1 MAMSYIKAYY
11 DWERS
16 TSTLTDEELGRLVR
30 CLFFYAKT
38 GELPETQGVERH
50 LLPVFCG
57 QIDRD
62 REGYAQICE
71 KRRQAGRKGGLSGR
85 RKQQEC
91 SEESEEE
98 HMEANA
104 GTWEQEEANAGTWEQ
119 EEANADT
126 WEQEEANA
134 DTWEQEEANAGTC
147 HQKPQQNTQALQD
160 DFLQNRIE
168 MPIKV
173 QEIDRKS
180 TKNYD
185 MLWALPW
192 EGEQANAC
200 NCNQDKEKDQ
210 EQDKDKEEE
219 KDQEKRIIYQATH
232 AQPSRPEAHETKT
245 SKAPLRF
252 GFSFGLDIEHTLH
265 NPETFSNLLEQ
276 CKTYFGSKPSKGWRE
291 KLYRQWQ
298 TKGSGACMEALN
310 RTRQYKGKH
319 WGYLYTVLEQMEQER
334 SA

>member
-30 CLFFYAKT
+30 CLFCYAKT

-104 GTWEQEEANAGTWEQ
+104 GTWEQEEANA
-119 EEANADT
+119 DT
-126 WEQEEANA
+126 Y
-134 DTWEQEEANAGTC
+134 
-147 HQKPQQNTQALQD
+147 HQKPQQDTQALQD

-173 QEIDRKS
+173 QETPHQS

-200 NCNQDKEKDQ
+200 NCNQDKEKDK

-219 KDQEKRIIYQATH
+219 KDQEKRIIHQATH

-265 NPETFSNLLEQ
+265 NPETFSHLLEQ

-298 TKGSGACMEALN
+298 TKGSGACLEALN
-310 RTRQYKGKH
+310 RTKQYKGKH
-319 WGYLYTVLEQMEQER
+319 WGYLYTILEQMEQER

>member
-30 CLFFYAKT
+30 CLFCYAKT

-104 GTWEQEEANAGTWEQ
+104 GTWEQEEANA
-119 EEANADT
+119 DT
-126 WEQEEANA
+126 WEQMGANA
-134 DTWEQEEANAGTC
+134 DIS
-147 HQKPQQNTQALQD
+147 HQKTQENTQALQD

-173 QEIDRKS
+173 QETPHQS

-200 NCNQDKEKDQ
+200 NCNQDKDKDK

-219 KDQEKRIIYQATH
+219 KDQEKRIIHQATH
-232 AQPSRPEAHETKT
+232 AQLNHLEAHATKT

-252 GFSFGLDIEHTLH
+252 GFSLGLDIEHTLH
-265 NPETFSNLLEQ
+265 NPETFSHLLEQ

-298 TKGSGACMEALN
+298 IKGSGACLEALN
-310 RTRQYKGKH
+310 RTKQYKGKH
-319 WGYLYTVLEQMEQER
+319 WGYLYTILEQMEQER

>member
-30 CLFFYAKT
+30 CLFCYAKT

-104 GTWEQEEANAGTWEQ
+104 GTWEQEEANA
-119 EEANADT
+119 DT
-126 WEQEEANA
+126 WEQMGANA
-134 DTWEQEEANAGTC
+134 DIS
-147 HQKPQQNTQALQD
+147 HQKTQENTQALQD

-173 QEIDRKS
+173 QETPHQS

-200 NCNQDKEKDQ
+200 NCNQDKDKDK

-219 KDQEKRIIYQATH
+219 KDQEKRIIHQATH
-232 AQPSRPEAHETKT
+232 AQLNHLEAHATKT

-265 NPETFSNLLEQ
+265 NPETFSHLLEQ

-291 KLYRQWQ
+291 KLYQQWQ
-298 TKGSGACMEALN
+298 TKGSGACLEALN
-310 RTRQYKGKH
+310 RTKQYKGKH

>member
-1 MAMSYIKAYY
+1 M
-11 DWERS
+11 
-16 TSTLTDEELGRLVR
+16 
-30 CLFFYAKT
+30 
-38 GELPETQGVERH
+38 
-50 LLPVFCG
+50 
-57 QIDRD
+57 
-62 REGYAQICE
+62 
-71 KRRQAGRKGGLSGR
+71 
-85 RKQQEC
+85 
-91 SEESEEE
+91 
-98 HMEANA
+98 
-104 GTWEQEEANAGTWEQ
+104 EANAGTWEQ

-126 WEQEEANA
+126 WEQK
-134 DTWEQEEANAGTC
+134 EANAGTC

-160 DFLQNRIE
+160 AFLQNRIE

-173 QEIDRKS
+173 QETPHQS

-210 EQDKDKEEE
+210 EQDKNKEEE

-245 SKAPLRF
+245 PKAPLRF

-291 KLYRQWQ
+291 KLYQQWQ
-298 TKGSGACMEALN
+298 TKGSGACLEALN
-310 RTRQYKGKH
+310 RTKQYKGKH

>member
-85 RKQQEC
+85 RKQQEL

-104 GTWEQEEANAGTWEQ
+104 G
-119 EEANADT
+119 
-126 WEQEEANA
+126 
-134 DTWEQEEANAGTC
+134 TWEQEEANAGTC

-160 DFLQNRIE
+160 DFLQNGIE

-173 QEIDRKS
+173 QETPHQS

-245 SKAPLRF
+245 PKAPLRF

-298 TKGSGACMEALN
+298 TKGSGACLEALN

>member
-30 CLFFYAKT
+30 CLFCYAKT

-104 GTWEQEEANAGTWEQ
+104 GTWEANANTREQ
-119 EEANADT
+119 MGANADIS
-126 WEQEEANA
+126 
-134 DTWEQEEANAGTC
+134 
-147 HQKPQQNTQALQD
+147 HQKPQENTQALQD
-160 DFLQNRIE
+160 DFLQNKIE
-168 MPIKV
+168 IPIKV
-173 QEIDRKS
+173 QETPHQS

-200 NCNQDKEKDQ
+200 NCNQDKEKDKEKDK

-219 KDQEKRIIYQATH
+219 KDQEKRIIHQANH
-232 AQPSRPEAHETKT
+232 AQLNRPEAHATKT

-265 NPETFSNLLEQ
+265 NPETFSHLLEQ

-298 TKGSGACMEALN
+298 TKGSGACLEALN
-310 RTRQYKGKH
+310 RTKQYKGKH
-319 WGYLYTVLEQMEQER
+319 WGYLYTILEQMEQER

>member
-30 CLFFYAKT
+30 CLFCYAKT

-104 GTWEQEEANAGTWEQ
+104 GTWEQEEANA
-119 EEANADT
+119 DT
-126 WEQEEANA
+126 Y
-134 DTWEQEEANAGTC
+134 
-147 HQKPQQNTQALQD
+147 HQKPQQYTQALQD

-173 QEIDRKS
+173 QETPHQS

-192 EGEQANAC
+192 DGEQANAC
-200 NCNQDKEKDQ
+200 NCNQDKEKDK

-219 KDQEKRIIYQATH
+219 KDQEKRIIHQATH
-232 AQPSRPEAHETKT
+232 AQLNHLEAHATKT

-265 NPETFSNLLEQ
+265 NPETFSHLLEQ

-298 TKGSGACMEALN
+298 TKGSGACLEALN

>member
-30 CLFFYAKT
+30 CLFCYAKT

-104 GTWEQEEANAGTWEQ
+104 GTWEQEEANA
-119 EEANADT
+119 DT
-126 WEQEEANA
+126 WEQMGANA
-134 DTWEQEEANAGTC
+134 DIS
-147 HQKPQQNTQALQD
+147 HQKTQENTQALQD

-173 QEIDRKS
+173 QETPHQS

-200 NCNQDKEKDQ
+200 NCNQDKDKDK

-219 KDQEKRIIYQATH
+219 KDQEKRIIHQATH
-232 AQPSRPEAHETKT
+232 AQLNHLEAHATKT

-265 NPETFSNLLEQ
+265 NPETFSHLLEQ

-298 TKGSGACMEALN
+298 IKGSGACLEALN
-310 RTRQYKGKH
+310 RTKQYKGKH
-319 WGYLYTVLEQMEQER
+319 WGYLYTILEQMEQER

>member
-30 CLFFYAKT
+30 CLFCYAKT

-104 GTWEQEEANAGTWEQ
+104 GTWEQEEANA
-119 EEANADT
+119 DT
-126 WEQEEANA
+126 Y
-134 DTWEQEEANAGTC
+134 
-147 HQKPQQNTQALQD
+147 HQKPQQDTQALQD

-173 QEIDRKS
+173 QETPHQS

-192 EGEQANAC
+192 DGEQANAC
-200 NCNQDKEKDQ
+200 NCNQDKEKDK

-219 KDQEKRIIYQATH
+219 KDQEKRIIHQATH
-232 AQPSRPEAHETKT
+232 AQLNHLEAHATKT

-265 NPETFSNLLEQ
+265 NPETFSHLLEQ

-298 TKGSGACMEALN
+298 IKGSGACLEALN
-310 RTRQYKGKH
+310 RTKQYKGKH
-319 WGYLYTVLEQMEQER
+319 WGYLYTILEQMEQER

>member
-30 CLFFYAKT
+30 CLFCYAKT

-119 EEANADT
+119 EEANAGT

-134 DTWEQEEANAGTC
+134 DTY
-147 HQKPQQNTQALQD
+147 HQKPQQDTQALQD

-173 QEIDRKS
+173 QETPHQS

-192 EGEQANAC
+192 DGEQANAC
-200 NCNQDKEKDQ
+200 NCNQDKEKD
-210 EQDKDKEEE
+210 KE
-219 KDQEKRIIYQATH
+219 KDNPQRRRKRSRKKNH
-232 AQPSRPEAHETKT
+232 PSGDPRTT
-245 SKAPLRF
+245 QPLR
-252 GFSFGLDIEHTLH
+252 STRHKDIQSSIEIWFFFWTRYR
-265 NPETFSNLLEQ
+265 
-276 CKTYFGSKPSKGWRE
+276 TYV
-291 KLYRQWQ
+291 
-298 TKGSGACMEALN
+298 T
-310 RTRQYKGKH
+310 
-319 WGYLYTVLEQMEQER
+319 
-334 SA
+334 

>member
-30 CLFFYAKT
+30 CLFCYAKT

-104 GTWEQEEANAGTWEQ
+104 GTWEQEEANA
-119 EEANADT
+119 DT
-126 WEQEEANA
+126 WEQMGANA
-134 DTWEQEEANAGTC
+134 DIS
-147 HQKPQQNTQALQD
+147 HQKTQENTQALQD

-173 QEIDRKS
+173 QETPHQS

-200 NCNQDKEKDQ
+200 NCNQDKDKDK

-219 KDQEKRIIYQATH
+219 KDQEKRIIHQATH
-232 AQPSRPEAHETKT
+232 AQLNHLEAHATKT

-265 NPETFSNLLEQ
+265 NPETFSHLLEQ

-298 TKGSGACMEALN
+298 TKGSGACLEALN
-310 RTRQYKGKH
+310 RTKQYKGKH

>member
-30 CLFFYAKT
+30 CLFCYAKT

-104 GTWEQEEANAGTWEQ
+104 GTWEQMG
-119 EEANADT
+119 ANADT
-126 WEQEEANA
+126 WEQMGANA
-134 DTWEQEEANAGTC
+134 DIS
-147 HQKPQQNTQALQD
+147 HQKTQESTQALQD

-173 QEIDRKS
+173 QETPHQS

-200 NCNQDKEKDQ
+200 NCNQDKEKDK

-219 KDQEKRIIYQATH
+219 KDQEKRIIHQANH
-232 AQPSRPEAHETKT
+232 AQLNRPEAHATKT

-265 NPETFSNLLEQ
+265 NPETFSHLLEQ
-276 CKTYFGSKPSKGWRE
+276 CKTYFGSKPSKGWRK

-298 TKGSGACMEALN
+298 IKGSGACLEALN
-310 RTRQYKGKH
+310 RTKQYKGKH